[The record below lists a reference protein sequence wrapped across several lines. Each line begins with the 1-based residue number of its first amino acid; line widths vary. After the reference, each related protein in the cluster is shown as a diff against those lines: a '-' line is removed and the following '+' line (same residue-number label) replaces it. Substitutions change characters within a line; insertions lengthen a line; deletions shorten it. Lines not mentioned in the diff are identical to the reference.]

1 MNEEF
6 RAMTNNERKR
16 DSSVMMSSAG
26 HADGEGRHDPL
37 RPVSH
42 PDGDARPLRHAG
54 AEKRPRQRPGLGLER
69 GVGELP
75 LRRDDRH
82 PVSVLT
88 GDLPQEATEGEA
100 GVVRLHRGMLRR
112 SGARSPLGRSP

>member
-1 MNEEF
+1 MKEKDLILINVTFGQDSEEMIIGPLMLIGS
-6 RAMTNNERKR
+6 AIIIER
-16 DSSVMMSSAG
+16 S
-26 HADGEGRHDPL
+26 
-37 RPVSH
+37 
-42 PDGDARPLRHAG
+42 
-54 AEKRPRQRPGLGLER
+54 
-69 GVGELP
+69 VGELP

-100 GVVRLHRGMLRR
+100 GVVRLHREMLRR